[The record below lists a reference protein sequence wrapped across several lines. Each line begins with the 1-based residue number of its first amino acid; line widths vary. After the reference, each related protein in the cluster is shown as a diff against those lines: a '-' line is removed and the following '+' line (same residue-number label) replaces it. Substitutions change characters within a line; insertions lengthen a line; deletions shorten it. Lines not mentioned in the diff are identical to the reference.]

1 MAGFFT
7 NLWESV
13 FTPGPTS
20 TLICATNT
28 AFAALQ
34 CVLLALLIA
43 TYSVHFII
51 LSFLC
56 AGLWFAINWFVN
68 ELQLARLKEDR
79 AKQLKEIGRRE
90 EHEAEDSGEDTE
102 GADSMYGGHVRTKEL
117 ASHLAPPS
125 ADSETVMKRRS
136 LGEVSGDMS
145 TDSEWDKVEE
155 EGDMDR

>member
-1 MAGFFT
+1 MAGFFA

-20 TLICATNT
+20 TLITATNA

-34 CVLLALLIA
+34 AVLLALLIA

-56 AGLWFAINWFVN
+56 TGLWFAINWFVN
-68 ELQLARLKEDR
+68 ELQSAKEKEAR
-79 AKQLKEIGRRE
+79 AKQLKEIGRKRE
-90 EHEAEDSGEDTE
+90 EYEAEDSGEDTE
-102 GADSMYGGHVRTKEL
+102 EAESMHSGPVPRSQLVPPFADDETTK
-117 ASHLAPPS
+117 
-125 ADSETVMKRRS
+125 KRRS

>member
-20 TLICATNT
+20 TLITATNT

-34 CVLLALLIA
+34 AVLLALLLA
-43 TYSVHFII
+43 TYSVHFVI

-68 ELQLARLKEDR
+68 ELQSAKVKETR
-79 AKQLKEIGRRE
+79 AKQLKETGKKRE
-90 EHEAEDSGEDTE
+90 AHEAEDSGEDTE
-102 GADSMYGGHVRTKEL
+102 EAESTPVQPKVSRPQ
-117 ASHLAPPS
+117 LAPPF
-125 ADSETVMKRRS
+125 AEDETAKKRRS
-136 LGEVSGDMS
+136 FGEVSGDMS